1 MATEPAGACGTNR
14 RIRLRSNSGHWNL
27 DGHDPSDQGAFALH
41 LLRTFLLTSY
51 KVDADGIIDR
61 GKVASVRE
69 ATGQLQ
75 EVLDEWST
83 SGTIPEV
90 DWSKLRALEIQDVV
104 QARNTAAQSLSLK
117 SCRLCSEF
125 GEHVSVELWGCGL
138 RY

>member
-1 MATEPAGACGTNR
+1 MVTTR
-14 RIRLRSNSGHWNL
+14 VIKVRSL
-27 DGHDPSDQGAFALH
+27 CICCVL
-41 LLRTFLLTSY
+41 FLLTSY

>member
-1 MATEPAGACGTNR
+1 MVTTR
-14 RIRLRSNSGHWNL
+14 VIKVRSL
-27 DGHDPSDQGAFALH
+27 CICCVL
-41 LLRTFLLTSY
+41 FLLTSY

-125 GEHVSVELWGCGL
+125 GEHVSVEL
-138 RY
+138 